1 MLFAS
6 TPSKKEAFRAPLAGV
21 VWELSLQYHP
31 NPEGVSALSLPFRC
45 VSVCIGG
52 CIWGFKCVT
61 FDVYVS
67 MCEPV
72 DSIPVSIYNGM
83 VLVPEKL
90 VSSYK
95 VQLWDIDSK
104 RCFST

>member
-1 MLFAS
+1 MIF
-6 TPSKKEAFRAPLAGV
+6 G
-21 VWELSLQYHP
+21 
-31 NPEGVSALSLPFRC
+31 
-45 VSVCIGG
+45 
-52 CIWGFKCVT
+52 
-61 FDVYVS
+61 VYVS